1 MICRQLL
8 NIVSLVHEPVDQ
20 LLLELLCSWSGLAAP
35 DSKYV
40 PCRMKFRLA
49 YLVEGLSVDDPII
62 PSSASPFLDKW
73 TSSLKR
79 KLHIFVKSFSFWRA
93 CSILHGIDFRL
104 DLLAP
109 TLVEE
114 SRQVSSQSRP
124 FLREEVTCPEKG
136 TMKHLAELPQRRTI
150 AL

>member
-49 YLVEGLSVDDPII
+49 YLVEGLSVDDLVIL
-62 PSSASPFLDKW
+62 SSAAPFLDEWAKR
-73 TSSLKR
+73 LK
-79 KLHIFVKSFSFWRA
+79 
-93 CSILHGIDFRL
+93 
-104 DLLAP
+104 
-109 TLVEE
+109 
-114 SRQVSSQSRP
+114 
-124 FLREEVTCPEKG
+124 
-136 TMKHLAELPQRRTI
+136 
-150 AL
+150 